1 LIDKIL
7 EFAVRQRVLVLVG
20 ALGLL
25 LIGLWSANKLPMDAI
40 PDITGVQVQVNTT
53 VPALAPDEV
62 EKLVTMPLEMAL
74 GGVAGVTEMRSLSR
88 FGLSQITLQ
97 FTDKSDIY
105 RARQLVTERLQSAAD
120 SLPAGL
126 TPKLIPITTGLGEV
140 FYYTIDYAPNAP
152 NAPASREAQL
162 MELWQIQEYVIKPQL
177 RTVPGV
183 AEVNAYGGYQKQ
195 IVVQPNIAKLR
206 ETGLTVNDLAN
217 VVSEN
222 VENAGGGV
230 VNAGNEQL
238 VIRGVGRVVSPE
250 EIAQLPVKFTSAVMP
265 LRVKDLAEVQI
276 GHAFRTG
283 AATHSGHEAVL
294 GVAMMLMGENS
305 HTVAERVAEKMQ
317 EIQKR
322 LPSGVVIS
330 PEYNRKNLV
339 HRTIRTVATNLFEG
353 AMLVIAVLLF
363 LLGNWRAALIVATAI
378 PLAFLFALTG
388 MTRFGISG
396 NLMSLGAIDF
406 GLIID
411 GAVVI
416 VENVVRQLGLKQH
429 QLGRALMR
437 EERLH
442 TVVAASQQVGT
453 PMFFGVLII
462 AIVYLPILALSGIE
476 GKMFHPMALTVML
489 ALGGSLVLALTLMP
503 ALCSFLLR
511 GNIAERDNAVIRA
524 VKRVY
529 SPILAL
535 SLRLRWLILVTAAA
549 LFAFAIFIFTRLGAD
564 FIPKLDEGTF
574 TMMVYRASSI
584 NVDRSVEEQR
594 KTEVEIQKRVPE
606 VTHVFSRIG
615 SAEIATDPMPPSDCD
630 FYIYYKPQ
638 NEWRKVNGRTISKE
652 DLAKIISAEIEKLNP
667 GARVMVAQ
675 PVEMRFNEMLEGI
688 RADIAVKIFGND
700 YDELERLGSEVKEV
714 LEQIPGTREGEGEVE
729 YETTGRAP
737 MLEIR
742 VKRDVLAKYNL
753 HAGDVNQTISAALG
767 GQTVGTLIEGNRRF
781 EIVVRLSESERQT
794 LDAIRALPVRVGDS
808 GMLPLGDVA
817 DVEHVKTVSP
827 ILRDSAQRRAALMV
841 NLRGRDVESWV
852 READAKV
859 RERVQLP
866 AGYMLEFGGQFENL
880 REAKARLAIVVP
892 AALAF
897 IFVLIFMAFGSVRQ
911 ALLVYTGVPLA
922 VTGGVV
928 ALWMRGMPFSISA
941 AVGFIA
947 LSGVAVLNGVV
958 MISYFNQLRE
968 RGLDTRSAVFEGSLT
983 RLRPVLMTAAVAAFG
998 FIPMALSTSA
1008 GAEVQ
1013 RPLATVVIGGIISST
1028 FLTLLLL
1035 PVLYDWVERRTR
1047 SNETPE
1053 RRQRGVAV
1061 ARPMHL
1067 PEPPSTQE
1075 LSRA

>member
-1 LIDKIL
+1 MIDKIL
-7 EFAVRQRVLVLVG
+7 EFSVRQRVLVLMAG
-20 ALGLL
+20 AALL
-25 LIGLWSANKLPMDAI
+25 LGGLWSANKLPMDAI
-40 PDITGVQVQVNTT
+40 PDITGVQVQVNTN

-62 EKLVTMPLEMAL
+62 EKLVTTPLEMAL

-88 FGLSQITLQ
+88 FGLSQVTLQ
-97 FTDKSDIY
+97 FIDKSDIY

-120 SLPAGL
+120 SLPSGL
-126 TPKLIPITTGLGEV
+126 TPTLVPITTGLGEV
-140 FYYTIDYAPNAP
+140 FYYTVDYAPGAPNAP
-152 NAPASREAQL
+152 TTREAQL

-183 AEVNAYGGYQKQ
+183 AEVNAYGGYVKQ
-195 IVVQPNIAKLR
+195 IVVQPNIPKLR
-206 ETGLTVNDLAN
+206 DAGLTVNDLAK
-217 VVSEN
+217 VVGEN
-222 VENAGGGV
+222 VENAGGGI
-230 VNAGNEQL
+230 VNAGTEQL
-238 VIRGVGRVVSPE
+238 VIRGVGRVVSPR
-250 EIAQLPVKFTSAVMP
+250 EIAELPVKFAAAVMP
-265 LRVKDLAEVQI
+265 LRVKDFADVQV

-283 AATHSGHEAVL
+283 AATHGGEEAVL
-294 GVAMMLMGENS
+294 GVAMMLTGENS
-305 HTVAERVAEKMQ
+305 HAVAERVAEKIS

-322 LPSGVVIS
+322 LPAGVVINQ
-330 PEYNRKNLV
+330 EYNRKNLV
-339 HRTIRTVATNLFEG
+339 HRTIRTVTANLFEG
-353 AMLVIAVLLF
+353 ALLVTAVLLL

-378 PLAFLFALTG
+378 PLSFLFAITG
-388 MTRFGISG
+388 MTRFRISG

-416 VENVVRQLGLKQH
+416 VENVVRQLGAKQRE
-429 QLGRALMR
+429 LARRLTT
-437 EERLH
+437 EERLD
-442 TVVAASQQVGT
+442 VVLAASKQVGT

-511 GNIAERDNAVIRA
+511 GRIAERDNLVIRFC
-524 VKRVY
+524 KRVY
-529 SPILAL
+529 APVLHVA
-535 SLRLRWLILVTAAA
+535 LRLRWLVVLGAVA
-549 LFAFAIFIFTRLGAD
+549 LFALAILIFNRLGAD
-564 FIPKLDEGTF
+564 FIPKLDEGAF
-574 TMMVYRASSI
+574 TMMVYRAASI
-584 NVDRSVEEQR
+584 SVDATVEAQR
-594 KTEVEIQKRVPE
+594 KTDREIKARVPE

-630 FYIYYKPQ
+630 FYIFYKPRS
-638 NEWRKVNGRTISKE
+638 EWRKIDNRRITKDE
-652 DLAKIISAEIEKLNP
+652 LAKIITAEIERLNP

-700 YDELERLGSEVKEV
+700 YDVLEKLGSEVKDV
-714 LEQIPGTREGEGEVE
+714 LEQIRGTREGEGEVE

-753 HAGDVNQTISAALG
+753 HAGDVNQTIAAALG
-767 GQTVGTLIEGNRRF
+767 GQTVGTMVEGNRRF
-781 EIVVRLSESERQT
+781 DIVVRLAEKDREKVE
-794 LDAIRALPVRVGDS
+794 AIRTLPVRVGEA
-808 GMLPLGDVA
+808 GMLPLGELA
-817 DVEHVKTVSP
+817 DIERLKTVSP

-852 READAKV
+852 RDAETKV
-859 RERVQLP
+859 REQVQLRE
-866 AGYMLEFGGQFENL
+866 GYTVEFGGQFENL

-897 IFVLIFMAFGSVRQ
+897 IFMLIFMAFGSVRQ
-911 ALLVYTGVPLA
+911 ALLVYSGVPLA
-922 VTGGVV
+922 VTGGLA
-928 ALWMRGMPFSISA
+928 ALWLRGMPFSISA

-968 RGLDTRSAVFEGSLT
+968 QGSDVRSAVIEGSLT
-983 RLRPVLMTAAVAAFG
+983 RLRPVLMTAAVAVFG

-1028 FLTLLLL
+1028 FLTLVVL
-1035 PVLYDWVERRTR
+1035 PVLYEWVERKRKGA
-1047 SNETPE
+1047 SGETVNVTAIAGSP
-1053 RRQRGVAV
+1053 A
-1061 ARPMHL
+1061 
-1067 PEPPSTQE
+1067 T
-1075 LSRA
+1075 

>member
-1 LIDKIL
+1 MIDGIL
-7 EFAVRQRVLVLVG
+7 EFSVRQRVLVLMG

-25 LIGLWSANKLPMDAI
+25 LGGLWSATKLPMDAI
-40 PDITGVQVQVNTT
+40 PDITGIQVQVNTT
-53 VPALAPDEV
+53 VPSLAPDEV
-62 EKLVTMPLEMAL
+62 EKLVTVPLEMAL
-74 GGVAGVTEMRSLSR
+74 GGISGVIEMRSLSR

-97 FTDKSDIY
+97 FTDHTDIY
-105 RARQLVTERLQSAAD
+105 RARQLVTERLQTAAD
-120 SLPAGL
+120 SLPQGL

-140 FYYTIDYAPNAP
+140 FYYAVDYADNAP
-152 NAPASREAQL
+152 NTPASREAQL
-162 MELWQIQEYVIKPQL
+162 MALWEIQEYVIKPQL

-183 AEVNAYGGYQKQ
+183 AEVNAYGGYVKQ

-206 ETGLTVNDLAN
+206 DAGLTVTDLAK
-217 VVSEN
+217 VVGEN

-230 VNAGNEQL
+230 VDAGGEQL
-238 VIRGVGRVVSPE
+238 VIRGVGRVISPE
-250 EIAQLPVKFTSAVMP
+250 EIGQLPVKFAAAVMP

-276 GHAFRTG
+276 GHAFGTG
-283 AATHSGHEAVL
+283 AATHDGREALV

-305 HTVAERVAEKMQ
+305 HAVAERVAAKMR

-322 LPSGVVIS
+322 LPTGVVVS

-339 HRTIRTVATNLFEG
+339 HRTIRTVGTNLFEG
-353 AMLVIAVLLF
+353 ALLVTAVLLL
-363 LLGNWRAALIVATAI
+363 LLGNWRAALIVASAI
-378 PLAFLFALTG
+378 PMAFLFAITG
-388 MTRFGISG
+388 MRLFGISG

-416 VENVVRQLGLKQH
+416 VENIVRQLGAKQH
-429 QLGRALMR
+429 QLGRRLTI

-442 TVVAASQQVGT
+442 TVVSASQQVGT

-462 AIVYLPILALSGIE
+462 TIVYVPILALSGVE

-503 ALCSFLLR
+503 ALCSFFLR
-511 GNIAERDNAVIRA
+511 RNVAEQDNFIVRSI
-524 VKRVY
+524 KRIY
-529 SPILAL
+529 LPTLRL
-535 SLRLRWLILVTAAA
+535 SFRLRWIVILGAVVPFA
-549 LFAFAIFIFTRLGAD
+549 LALFIFTKLGAD
-564 FIPKLDEGTF
+564 FIPKLDEGAF
-574 TMMVYRASSI
+574 TMMVYRSNSI
-584 NVDRSVEEQR
+584 NLERSIEDQQRTEQ
-594 KTEVEIQKRVPE
+594 EIKKRVPE
-606 VTHVFSRIG
+606 ITHLFSRIG

-638 NEWRKVNGRTISKE
+638 SQWRKIDDRPMSKD
-652 DLAKIISAEIEKLNP
+652 DLAKIITAEIEALNP
-667 GARVMVAQ
+667 GTRVMVAQ

-700 YDELERLGSEVKEV
+700 YDVLERLGSEVKEV

-753 HAGDVNQTISAALG
+753 HAADVNQAIAAALG
-767 GQTVGTLIEGNRRF
+767 GQNVGTLIEGNRRF
-781 EIVVRLSESERQT
+781 EIVVRLSENDRQN
-794 LDAIRALPVRVGDS
+794 LDLIQALPVRVGDS
-808 GMLPLGDVA
+808 GMLPLGQLA
-817 DVEHVKTVSP
+817 DIERVKTVSP

-852 READAKV
+852 QEAKAKV
-859 RERVQLP
+859 REKVKLP
-866 AGYMLEFGGQFENL
+866 EGYTLEFGGQFENL

-911 ALLVYTGVPLA
+911 ALLVYSGVPMA
-922 VTGGVV
+922 VTGGVF
-928 ALWMRGMPFSISA
+928 ALWLRNMPFSISA

-958 MISYFNQLRE
+958 LISYFNQLRE
-968 RGLDTRSAVFEGSLT
+968 QGSDVRSAVLEGSLT
-983 RLRPVLMTAAVAAFG
+983 RLRPVLMTATVAAFG
-998 FIPMALSTSA
+998 FIPMALSTTA

-1035 PVLYDWVERRTR
+1035 PLLYDWVEHRFSREAGMEAAPELPVTR
-1047 SNETPE
+1047 
-1053 RRQRGVAV
+1053 
-1061 ARPMHL
+1061 
-1067 PEPPSTQE
+1067 E
-1075 LSRA
+1075 LYSS

>member
-1 LIDKIL
+1 MIDKIL
-7 EFAVRQRVLVLVG
+7 EFSIRQRVFVLMG
-20 ALGLL
+20 ALALL
-25 LIGLWSANKLPMDAI
+25 LAGLWSASKLPMDAI
-40 PDITGVQVQVNTT
+40 PDITGIQVQLNTT

-97 FTDKSDIY
+97 FTDKTDVY

-120 SLPAGL
+120 SLPPGL
-126 TPKLIPITTGLGEV
+126 TPKLNPITTGLGEV
-140 FYYTIDYAPNAP
+140 FYYTVDFSPNAP
-152 NAPASREAQL
+152 TARDSREAQL
-162 MELWQIQEYVIKPQL
+162 MALWEIQEYVIKPQL

-183 AEVNAYGGYQKQ
+183 AEVNAYGGYVKQ
-195 IVVQPNIAKLR
+195 IVVQPKIDKLR
-206 ETGLTVNDLAN
+206 EAGMTVSELAKI
-217 VVSEN
+217 VGEN
-222 VENAGGGV
+222 VEKSGGGV
-230 VNAGNEQL
+230 VNVGHEQL
-238 VIRGVGRVVSPE
+238 VIRGVGRVVSPQ
-250 EIAQLPVKFTSAVMP
+250 EIAELPVKFAAGVMP
-265 LRVKDLAEVQI
+265 LRVKDFAEVQI

-283 AATHSGHEAVL
+283 TATHSGQEAVL

-305 HTVAERVAEKMQ
+305 HAVAERVAEKVK
-317 EIQKR
+317 EIQKQ
-322 LPSGVVIS
+322 LPAGVVIS

-339 HRTIRTVATNLFEG
+339 HRTIHTVTTNLFEG
-353 AMLVIAVLLF
+353 ALLVAAVLLI
-363 LLGNWRAALIVATAI
+363 LLGNWRAAVIVVAAI

-388 MTRFGISG
+388 MTQFGISG

-416 VENVVRQLGLKQH
+416 VENVVRQLGVKQH
-429 QLGRALMR
+429 QLGRSLNR
-437 EERLH
+437 DERLH
-442 TVVAASQQVGT
+442 VVLAASRQVGT

-462 AIVYLPILALSGIE
+462 AIVYLPILTLSGIE

-511 GNIAERDNAVIRA
+511 GNVSEGDNWIIRCA
-524 VKRVY
+524 KTIY
-529 SPILAL
+529 SPVI
-535 SLRLRWLILVTAAA
+535 SLTLRWRWLVLLSALGLFGLAILI
-549 LFAFAIFIFTRLGAD
+549 FNRLGAD

-574 TMMVYRASSI
+574 TMMVYRPSSI
-584 NVDRSVEEQR
+584 NIDESTEQQR
-594 KTEVEIQKRVPE
+594 KTEQEIQKRVPE
-606 VTHVFSRIG
+606 ITHVFSRIG

-638 NEWRKVNGRTISKE
+638 SEWRKIDNRPISKE
-652 DLAKIISAEIEKLNP
+652 ELAKIITAEIENLNP
-667 GARVMVAQ
+667 GVRVMVAQ

-700 YDELERLGSEVKEV
+700 YDVLERLGSEVKEV

-753 HAGDVNQTISAALG
+753 HAGDVNQTIATALG
-767 GQTVGTLIEGNRRF
+767 GQAVGTMIEGNRRF
-781 EIVVRLSESERQT
+781 DIVVRLPEKDRENR
-794 LDAIRALPVRVGDS
+794 DAIDALPVRVGDS
-808 GMLPLGDVA
+808 GMLPLGTLA
-817 DVEHVKTVSP
+817 DIERVKTVSP

-841 NLRGRDVESWV
+841 NLQGRDVESWV
-852 READAKV
+852 TEADAKV
-859 RERVQLP
+859 RAKVKLP
-866 AGYMLEFGGQFENL
+866 EGYTLEFGGQFENL
-880 REAKARLAIVVP
+880 RDAKARLAIVVP
-892 AALAF
+892 TALLF
-897 IFVLIFMAFGSVRQ
+897 IFALIFMAFGSVRQ
-911 ALLVYTGVPLA
+911 ALLVYSGIPLA
-922 VTGGVV
+922 VTGGIF
-928 ALWMRGMPFSISA
+928 ALWLRDMPFSISA

-968 RGLDTRSAVFEGSLT
+968 EGRDVRSAVVEGSLT

-998 FIPMALSTSA
+998 FIPMALSSSS

-1013 RPLATVVIGGIISST
+1013 RPLATVVIGGILSST
-1028 FLTLLLL
+1028 FLTLVLL
-1035 PVLYDWVERRTR
+1035 PVLYEWVEKTTASGRDKVFGQTNLEN
-1047 SNETPE
+1047 SN
-1053 RRQRGVAV
+1053 R
-1061 ARPMHL
+1061 
-1067 PEPPSTQE
+1067 
-1075 LSRA
+1075 

>member
-1 LIDKIL
+1 MIAKIL
-7 EFAVRQRVLVLVG
+7 EFSVRQRVLVLMG
-20 ALGLL
+20 ALALL
-25 LIGLWSANKLPMDAI
+25 LVGLWSATKLPMDAI

-62 EKLVTMPLEMAL
+62 EKLVTVPLEMAL

-97 FTDKSDIY
+97 FIDKTDVY
-105 RARQLVTERLQSAAD
+105 RARQLVTERLQTAAD

-140 FYYTIDYAPNAP
+140 FYYTLDYTPNAP

-162 MELWQIQEYVIKPQL
+162 MALWEIQEYVIKPQL
-177 RTVPGV
+177 RTVQGV
-183 AEVNAYGGYQKQ
+183 AEVNAYGGYIKQ
-195 IVVQPNIAKLR
+195 IVVEPKIDKLR
-206 ETGLTVNDLAN
+206 DAGLTVHDLAK
-217 VVSEN
+217 VVGEN
-222 VENAGGGV
+222 VENAGGGI

-238 VIRGVGRVVSPE
+238 VIRSVGRVNSTE
-250 EIAQLPVKFTSAVMP
+250 EIAQLPVKFGAAVMP
-265 LRVKDLAEVQI
+265 LRVKDFANVEI

-283 AATHSGHEAVL
+283 AATHSGQEAVL

-305 HTVAERVAEKMQ
+305 HAVAERVAAKMG
-317 EIQKR
+317 EIQKQ
-322 LPSGVVIS
+322 LPSGMVIS

-353 AMLVIAVLLF
+353 ALLVTAVLLF

-378 PLAFLFALTG
+378 PLAFLFAITG

-416 VENVVRQLGLKQH
+416 VENVVRQLGAKQH
-429 QLGRALMR
+429 QLGRRLTT

-442 TVVAASQQVGT
+442 TVIAASKQVGT

-476 GKMFHPMALTVML
+476 GKMFHPMALTVMM

-503 ALCSFLLR
+503 ALCSFLLGGR
-511 GNIAERDNAVIRA
+511 VAERDNFIIRA
-524 VKRVY
+524 IKRVY
-529 SPILAL
+529 SPSLQLA
-535 SLRLRWLILVTAAA
+535 LRLRWLVVLGALA
-549 LFAFAIFIFTRLGAD
+549 LFVLAVLIFARLGAD

-574 TMMVYRASSI
+574 TMMVFRTGSI
-584 NVDRSVEEQR
+584 NIDESVEQQR
-594 KTEVEIQKRVPE
+594 NTEREIMKRVPE

-630 FYIYYKPQ
+630 FYVYYKPQ
-638 NEWRKVNGRTISKE
+638 GEWRRVENRPISKDE
-652 DLAKIISAEIEKLNP
+652 LAKIITTEIEALNP

-700 YDELERLGSEVKEV
+700 YDVLERLGSEVKEV

-737 MLEIR
+737 MLEIKA
-742 VKRDVLAKYNL
+742 KRDVLAKYNL
-753 HAGDVNQTISAALG
+753 HAGDVNQTIAAALG
-767 GQTVGTLIEGNRRF
+767 GQTVGTMIEGNRRF
-781 EIVVRLSESERQT
+781 DIVVRLPEKDRES
-794 LDAIRALPVRVGDS
+794 LDVIRTLPVRVGEA
-808 GMLPLGDVA
+808 GLLPLRDVA
-817 DVEHVKTVSP
+817 EIDRVKTVSP
-827 ILRDSAQRRAALMV
+827 ILRDSGQRRAALMV
-841 NLRGRDVESWV
+841 NLRARDVDSWV

-859 RERVQLP
+859 REHVQLP
-866 AGYMLEFGGQFENL
+866 DGYTLEFGGQFENL
-880 REAKARLAIVVP
+880 REAKARLAVVVP

-911 ALLVYTGVPLA
+911 ALLVYSGVPLA
-922 VTGGVV
+922 ITGGVV
-928 ALWMRGMPFSISA
+928 ALWLRDMPFSISA

-968 RGLDTRSAVFEGSLT
+968 RGRDVRAAVMEGSLT
-983 RLRPVLMTAAVAAFG
+983 RLRPVIMTAAVAAFG

-1028 FLTLLLL
+1028 FLTLLVL
-1035 PVLYDWVERRTR
+1035 PLLYDLVERRRPGEVR
-1047 SNETPE
+1047 SETVPDLF
-1053 RRQRGVAV
+1053 QADP
-1061 ARPMHL
+1061 A
-1067 PEPPSTQE
+1067 
-1075 LSRA
+1075 

>member
-1 LIDKIL
+1 MISKIL
-7 EFAVRQRVLVLVG
+7 EFSVRQRVLVLMG
-20 ALGLL
+20 ALALL
-25 LIGLWSANKLPMDAI
+25 LVGLWSATKLPMDAI

-62 EKLVTMPLEMAL
+62 EKLVTVPLEMAL

-97 FTDKSDIY
+97 FTDNTDIY
-105 RARQLVTERLQSAAD
+105 RARQLVTERLQTAAD
-120 SLPAGL
+120 SLPDGL

-140 FYYTIDYAPNAP
+140 FYYTLDYTSNSPS
-152 NAPASREAQL
+152 APASREAQL
-162 MELWQIQEYVIKPQL
+162 MALWEIQEYVIKPQL

-183 AEVNAYGGYQKQ
+183 ADVNAYGGYVKQ
-195 IVVQPNIAKLR
+195 IVVRPNIAKLR
-206 ETGLTVNDLAN
+206 DAGLTVSDLAK
-217 VVSEN
+217 VVGEN

-230 VNAGNEQL
+230 VDAGGEQL

-250 EIAQLPVKFTSAVMP
+250 EIAELPVKFAAAVTP

-283 AATHSGHEAVL
+283 AGTHDGGEALV

-305 HTVAERVAEKMQ
+305 HAVAERVAEKVEQ
-317 EIQKR
+317 IQKR
-322 LPSGVVIS
+322 LPAGVVIN

-339 HRTIRTVATNLFEG
+339 HRTIRTVGTNLFEG
-353 AMLVIAVLLF
+353 ALLVTAVLLL
-363 LLGNWRAALIVATAI
+363 LLGNWRAALIVASAI
-378 PLAFLFALTG
+378 PLAFLFAVTG
-388 MTRFGISG
+388 MKRFGISG

-416 VENVVRQLGLKQH
+416 VENIVRQLGAKQH
-429 QLGRALMR
+429 QLGRRLTV

-442 TVVAASQQVGT
+442 TVVIASKQVGT

-462 AIVYLPILALSGIE
+462 AIVYVPILALAGIE

-503 ALCSFLLR
+503 ALCSFLL
-511 GNIAERDNAVIRA
+511 GGIIAERDNVIIRA
-524 VKRVY
+524 IKNIY
-529 SPILAL
+529 APILRF
-535 SLRLRWLILVTAAA
+535 SLRLRWLVISAA
-549 LFAFAIFIFTRLGAD
+549 LFFFVAALFIFTRLGAD
-564 FIPKLDEGTF
+564 FIPKLDEGAF
-574 TMMVYRASSI
+574 TMMVFRPGSI
-584 NVDRSVEEQR
+584 NLERSIEEQR
-594 KTEVEIQKRVPE
+594 RTEQEIKKRVPE
-606 VTHVFSRIG
+606 ITHVFSRIG

-630 FYIYYKPQ
+630 FYIYYKPRSQ
-638 NEWRKVNGRTISKE
+638 WRKIDNYPISKD
-652 DLAKIISAEIEKLNP
+652 DLAKIIMTEIEALNP
-667 GARVMVAQ
+667 GVRVMVAQ

-700 YDELERLGSEVKEV
+700 YDVLERLGSEVKEV
-714 LEQIPGTREGEGEVE
+714 LGQIPGTREGEGEVE
-729 YETTGRAP
+729 FETTGRAP

-753 HAGDVNQTISAALG
+753 HTADVNQTIAAALG
-767 GQTVGTLIEGNRRF
+767 GRNVGMLVEGNRRF
-781 EIVVRLSESERQT
+781 EIMVRLSEDDRRN
-794 LDAIRALPVRVGDS
+794 LDVVRALPVRVGDT
-808 GMLPLGDVA
+808 GMLPLGQLA
-817 DVEHVKTVSP
+817 DIEPVQTVSP

-841 NLRGRDVESWV
+841 NLRGRDVDSWV
-852 READAKV
+852 KEADAKV

-866 AGYMLEFGGQFENL
+866 EGYTLEFGGQFENL

-911 ALLVYTGVPLA
+911 ALLVYSGVPLA
-922 VTGGVV
+922 VTGGII
-928 ALWMRGMPFSISA
+928 ALWLRDMPFSISA

-968 RGLDTRSAVFEGSLT
+968 QGRNLRAAVLEGSLT
-983 RLRPVLMTAAVAAFG
+983 RLRPVIMTAAVAAFG

-1035 PVLYDWVERRTR
+1035 PLLYDLVERR
-1047 SNETPE
+1047 SSSETTS
-1053 RRQRGVAV
+1053 
-1061 ARPMHL
+1061 
-1067 PEPPSTQE
+1067 EPATQ
-1075 LSRA
+1075 LLQIDPA

>member
-7 EFAVRQRVLVLVG
+7 EFAVRQRVLVLMG
-20 ALGLL
+20 ALALL
-25 LIGLWSANKLPMDAI
+25 LLGLWSANKLPMDAI

-62 EKLVTMPLEMAL
+62 EKLVTVPLEMAL
-74 GGVAGVTEMRSLSR
+74 GGVAGVTKMRSLSR

-105 RARQLVTERLQSAAD
+105 RARQLVTERLQSALD

-152 NAPASREAQL
+152 NAPGSREAQL
-162 MELWQIQEYVIKPQL
+162 MELWEIQEYVIKPQL

-206 ETGLTVNDLAN
+206 EAGLTVNDLAK

-250 EIAQLPVKFTSAVMP
+250 EIAQLPVKFASAVMP

-283 AATHSGHEAVL
+283 AATHSGQEAVL
-294 GVAMMLMGENS
+294 GIAMMLMGENS
-305 HTVAERVAEKMQ
+305 HAVAERVAEKVQ

-322 LPSGVVIS
+322 LPAAVVIS

-429 QLGRALMR
+429 QLGRALTR

-462 AIVYLPILALSGIE
+462 AVVYLPILALSGIE

-511 GNIAERDNAVIRA
+511 GNIAKRDNAVIRA
-524 VKRVY
+524 IKRVY

-549 LFAFAIFIFTRLGAD
+549 LFAVAIFIFTRLGAD

-594 KTEVEIQKRVPE
+594 KTELEIQKRVPE
-606 VTHVFSRIG
+606 ITRVFSRIG

-652 DLAKIISAEIEKLNP
+652 DLAKIISTEIEKLNP
-667 GARVMVAQ
+667 GVRVMVAQ

-700 YDELERLGSEVKEV
+700 YDELERLGAEVKEV
-714 LEQIPGTREGEGEVE
+714 LEEIPGTREGEGEVE

-753 HAGDVNQTISAALG
+753 HAGDVNQTIAAALG
-767 GQTVGTLIEGNRRF
+767 GQTAGTLIEGNRRF
-781 EIVVRLSESERQT
+781 EIVVRLSESERQN
-794 LDAIRALPVRVGDS
+794 LDAIRRLPVRVGDS

-817 DVEHVKTVSP
+817 DIERVKTVSP

-841 NLRGRDVESWV
+841 NLRGRDIESWV

-968 RGLDTRSAVFEGSLT
+968 RGFDARAAVFEGSLT

-1035 PVLYDWVERRTR
+1035 PVLYDWVERRAQV
-1047 SNETPE
+1047 NEISE
-1053 RRQRGVAV
+1053 RLQ
-1061 ARPMHL
+1061 P
-1067 PEPPSTQE
+1067 T
-1075 LSRA
+1075 

>member
-1 LIDKIL
+1 MIDKIL
-7 EFAVRQRVLVLVG
+7 EFAVRQRVLVLMG
-20 ALGLL
+20 ALALL
-25 LIGLWSANKLPMDAI
+25 LVGLWSANKLPMDAI

-62 EKLVTMPLEMAL
+62 EKLVTVPLEMAL

-97 FTDKSDIY
+97 FTDKTDVY
-105 RARQLVTERLQSAAD
+105 RARQLVTERLQGASD
-120 SLPAGL
+120 SLPSGL

-140 FYYTIDYAPNAP
+140 FYYSIDYSPDAR
-152 NAPASREAQL
+152 NAPATREAQL
-162 MELWQIQEYVIKPQL
+162 MELWQIQEYIIKPQL

-183 AEVNAYGGYQKQ
+183 AEVNAYGGYVKQ
-195 IVVQPNIAKLR
+195 IVVQPKIDKLR
-206 ETGLTVNDLAN
+206 DAGLTVNDLAR
-217 VVSEN
+217 VVGEN
-222 VENAGGGV
+222 VENTGGGI

-238 VIRGVGRVVSPE
+238 VIRGVGRVISPQ
-250 EIAQLPVKFTSAVMP
+250 EIAELPVKFAAGVMP
-265 LRVKDLAEVQI
+265 MRVKDLAEVQI

-283 AATHSGHEAVL
+283 AATHGGQEAVV
-294 GVAMMLMGENS
+294 GVVMMLMGENS
-305 HTVAERVAEKMQ
+305 HAVAERVAEKVN

-322 LPSGVVIS
+322 LPAGIVIEQ
-330 PEYNRKNLV
+330 EYNRKNLV
-339 HRTIRTVATNLFEG
+339 HRTIRTVTTNLFEG
-353 AMLVIAVLLF
+353 ALLVTAVLLL

-378 PLAFLFALTG
+378 PLALLFAITG

-416 VENVVRQLGLKQH
+416 VENVVRQLGAKQH
-429 QLGRALMR
+429 QLGRRLTI

-442 TVVAASQQVGT
+442 TIVDASKQVGT

-503 ALCSFLLR
+503 ALCSFVLR
-511 GNIAERDNAVIRA
+511 GRIAERDNLVMRFC
-524 VKRVY
+524 KRVY
-529 SPILAL
+529 APVLHL
-535 SLRLRWLILVTAAA
+535 SLRLRWLIVLGALA
-549 LFAFAIFIFTRLGAD
+549 LFALAIVIFNRLGAD
-564 FIPKLDEGTF
+564 FIPTLDEGAF
-574 TMMVYRASSI
+574 TMMVFRAASI
-584 NVDRSVEEQR
+584 SLDATVEAQR
-594 KTEVEIQKRVPE
+594 KTDREIAARVPE
-606 VTHVFSRIG
+606 VAHVFSRIG
-615 SAEIATDPMPPSDCD
+615 SAEIATDPMPPSDTD
-630 FYIYYKPQ
+630 FYIYYKPRSQ
-638 NEWRKVNGRTISKE
+638 WRKIDNKPITKDE
-652 DLAKIISAEIEKLNP
+652 LAKIITTEIEAINP
-667 GARVMVAQ
+667 GAHVMVAQ

-700 YDELERLGSEVKEV
+700 YDVLERLGAEVKEV

-729 YETTGRAP
+729 FETTGRAP

-742 VKRDVLAKYNL
+742 VKRDVLAQYNL
-753 HAGDVNQTISAALG
+753 HSGDVNQTIAAALG
-767 GQTVGTLIEGNRRF
+767 GQTVGTLVEGNRRF
-781 EIVVRLSESERQT
+781 DIVVRLNEADRENLET
-794 LDAIRALPVRVGDS
+794 IRALPVRVGEA
-808 GMLPLGDVA
+808 GMLPLGAVA
-817 DVEHVKTVSP
+817 DIERVKTVSP

-859 RERVQLP
+859 HEQVQLP
-866 AGYMLEFGGQFENL
+866 EGYSIEFGGQFENL

-892 AALAF
+892 TALAF

-911 ALLVYTGVPLA
+911 ALLVYSGVPLA

-928 ALWMRGMPFSISA
+928 ALWLRDMPFSISA

-968 RGLDTRSAVFEGSLT
+968 RGLDTRSAVIEGSLT

-1035 PVLYDWVERRTR
+1035 PVLYDWVERR
-1047 SNETPE
+1047 E
-1053 RRQRGVAV
+1053 RASEISEQSEQPRYAD
-1061 ARPMHL
+1061 A
-1067 PEPPSTQE
+1067 T
-1075 LSRA
+1075 

>member
-1 LIDKIL
+1 MIDKIL
-7 EFAVRQRVLVLVG
+7 EFSVRQRVLVLMG
-20 ALGLL
+20 ALALL
-25 LIGLWSANKLPMDAI
+25 FTGLWSATKLPMDAI

-62 EKLVTMPLEMAL
+62 EKLVTVPLEMAL

-97 FTDKSDIY
+97 FTDRTDVY
-105 RARQLVTERLQSAAD
+105 RARQHVTERLQGAAD
-120 SLPAGL
+120 SLPAGV

-140 FYYTIDYAPNAP
+140 FYYSIDYAPNAP
-152 NAPASREAQL
+152 NAPSTREAQL

-183 AEVNAYGGYQKQ
+183 AEVNAYGGYVKQ
-195 IVVQPNIAKLR
+195 IVVQPNTARLR
-206 ETGLTVNDLAN
+206 DAGLTVNDLAKI
-217 VVSEN
+217 VSEN
-222 VENAGGGV
+222 VENAGGGI
-230 VNAGNEQL
+230 VNAGNDQL
-238 VIRGVGRVVSPE
+238 VIRGVGRVTSLQ
-250 EIAQLPVKFTSAVMP
+250 EIAELPVKFAAGVMP
-265 LRVKDLAEVQI
+265 LRVKDFAEVQI

-283 AATHSGHEAVL
+283 AATHGGQEAVV

-305 HTVAERVAEKMQ
+305 HAVAERVAEKMR

-322 LPSGVVIS
+322 LQAGVMIS

-339 HRTIRTVATNLFEG
+339 HRTIRTVTTNLFEG
-353 AMLVIAVLLF
+353 ALLVIAVLLF
-363 LLGNWRAALIVATAI
+363 LLGNWRAAFIVAAAI
-378 PLAFLFALTG
+378 PLALLFAITG

-416 VENVVRQLGLKQH
+416 VENVVRQLGVKQH
-429 QLGRALMR
+429 QLSRRLTT

-442 TVVAASQQVGT
+442 VVLSASQQVGT

-462 AIVYLPILALSGIE
+462 AIVYVPILALSGIE

-503 ALCSFLLR
+503 ALCSFLLTGR
-511 GNIAERDNAVIRA
+511 IAERDNLIIRVI
-524 VKRVY
+524 KSVY
-529 SPILAL
+529 APILHWA
-535 SLRLRWLILVTAAA
+535 LRLRWLVVLGAIA
-549 LFAFAIFIFTRLGAD
+549 LFALAMFIFRHLGAD
-564 FIPKLDEGTF
+564 FVPKLDEGTF
-574 TMMVYRASSI
+574 TIMVFRTSSMNI
-584 NVDRSVEEQR
+584 TQSVADQR
-594 KTEVEIQKRVPE
+594 KTEEEIRKRVPE
-606 VTHVFSRIG
+606 ITHVFSRIG

-638 NEWRKVNGRTISKE
+638 DEWRKLGSRLISRE
-652 DLAKIISAEIEKLNP
+652 ELARIITTEIEALNP

-700 YDELERLGSEVKEV
+700 YDVLERLGSEVKEV

-737 MLEIR
+737 MLEIK
-742 VKRDVLAKYNL
+742 VKRDALAKYNL
-753 HAGDVNQTISAALG
+753 HAADVNQTITAALG
-767 GQTVGTLIEGNRRF
+767 GETVGTMLEGNRRF
-781 EIVVRLSESERQT
+781 DIVIRLS
-794 LDAIRALPVRVGDS
+794 DADREKLETMRALPVRVGES
-808 GMLPLGDVA
+808 GLLPLGDLA
-817 DVEHVKTVSP
+817 DIQRVKTVSP
-827 ILRDSAQRRAALMV
+827 ILRDSGQRRAALMV
-841 NLRGRDVESWV
+841 NLQGRDVESWV

-859 RERVQLP
+859 QEQVKLP
-866 AGYMLEFGGQFENL
+866 EGYTLEFGGQFENL

-892 AALAF
+892 AALIF
-897 IFVLIFMAFGSVRQ
+897 IFVLIFTAFASVRQ
-911 ALLVYTGVPLA
+911 ALLVYSGVPLA
-922 VTGGVV
+922 VTGGVI
-928 ALWMRGMPFSISA
+928 ALWLRDMPFSISA

-968 RGLDTRSAVFEGSLT
+968 QGWDVRSAVFEGSLT

-998 FIPMALSTSA
+998 FVPMALSTNA

-1028 FLTLLLL
+1028 FLTLVLL
-1035 PVLYDWVERRTR
+1035 PVLYEWAERKSRAAWGKAVTA
-1047 SNETPE
+1047 P
-1053 RRQRGVAV
+1053 AV
-1061 ARPMHL
+1061 AG
-1067 PEPPSTQE
+1067 SAT
-1075 LSRA
+1075 

>member
-1 LIDKIL
+1 MIDKIL
-7 EFAVRQRVLVLVG
+7 EFAVRQRVLVLMG
-20 ALGLL
+20 AIALL
-25 LIGLWSANKLPMDAI
+25 LVGLWSANKLPMDAI

-97 FTDKSDIY
+97 FTDKTDVY
-105 RARQLVTERLQSAAD
+105 RARQLVTERLQSVSD
-120 SLPAGL
+120 SLPAEL
-126 TPKLIPITTGLGEV
+126 TPQLAPNTTGLGEV
-140 FYYTIDYAPNAP
+140 FYYSVDYSPGAPH
-152 NAPASREAQL
+152 APATREAQL
-162 MELWQIQEYVIKPQL
+162 MELWQIQEYIIKPQL
-177 RTVPGV
+177 RTVPGI
-183 AEVNAYGGYQKQ
+183 AEINAYGGYVKQ
-195 IVVQPNIAKLR
+195 IVVRPKIDKLR
-206 ETGLTVNDLAN
+206 DAGLTVNDLAR
-217 VVSEN
+217 VVGEN
-222 VENAGGGV
+222 VENSGGGIV
-230 VNAGNEQL
+230 DSGNEQL
-238 VIRGVGRVVSPE
+238 VIRGVGRVVSPQ
-250 EIAQLPVKFTSAVMP
+250 EIAELPVKFAAGVMP
-265 LRVKDLAEVQI
+265 MRVKDLAEVQI

-283 AATHSGHEAVL
+283 AATDSGQEAVL
-294 GVAMMLMGENS
+294 GVALMLMGENS
-305 HTVAERVAEKMQ
+305 HAVAERVADKMG
-317 EIQKR
+317 ELQKL
-322 LPSGVVIS
+322 LPADVIVK
-330 PEYNRKNLV
+330 PQYNRKDLV
-339 HRTIRTVATNLFEG
+339 HRTIHTVATNLFEG
-353 AMLVIAVLLF
+353 ALLVVAVLLI

-378 PLAFLFALTG
+378 PLAFLFAITG

-429 QLGRALMR
+429 QLGRALTT

-442 TVVAASQQVGT
+442 TVLAASKQVGT

-462 AIVYLPILALSGIE
+462 AIVYLPILALSGVE

-503 ALCSFLLR
+503 ALCSFVLR
-511 GNIAERDNAVIRA
+511 GRIAERDNLVVRFC
-524 VKRVY
+524 KKVY
-529 SPILAL
+529 APVLHL
-535 SLRLRWLILVTAAA
+535 SLRLRWLVVVGAMA
-549 LFAFAIFIFTRLGAD
+549 LFALAIVIFNRLGAD
-564 FIPKLDEGTF
+564 FIPKLDEGAF
-574 TMMVYRASSI
+574 TMMVYRGASSSLEA
-584 NVDRSVEEQR
+584 SVEAQR
-594 KTEVEIQKRVPE
+594 KTDLEIKERVPE
-606 VTHVFSRIG
+606 IEHAFSRIG
-615 SAEIATDPMPPSDCD
+615 SAEIATDPMPPSDAD
-630 FYIYYKPQ
+630 FYIYYKPRSK
-638 NEWRKVNGRTISKE
+638 WRKIDNRSITK
-652 DLAKIISAEIEKLNP
+652 DQLAKIITTEIEAMNP
-667 GARVMVAQ
+667 GTRVMVAQ

-700 YDELERLGSEVKEV
+700 YDVLERLGAEVKEV

-729 YETTGRAP
+729 FETTGRAP

-742 VKRDVLAKYNL
+742 VKRDVLAQYNL
-753 HAGDVNQTISAALG
+753 HSAEVNQTIAAALG

-781 EIVVRLSESERQT
+781 DIVVRLDEADRQN
-794 LDAIRALPVRVGDS
+794 LDAIRALPVRVGEA
-808 GMLPLGDVA
+808 GMLPLGTLA
-817 DVEHVKTVSP
+817 DIQRGKTVSP
-827 ILRDSAQRRAALMV
+827 ILRDSSQRRAALMV

-859 RERVQLP
+859 HEHIQFP
-866 AGYMLEFGGQFENL
+866 EGYSVEFGGQFENL

-892 AALAF
+892 TALAF

-911 ALLVYTGVPLA
+911 ALLVYSGVPLA

-928 ALWMRGMPFSISA
+928 ALWLRDMPFSISA

-968 RGLDTRSAVFEGSLT
+968 RGLDTRSAVIEGSLT

-998 FIPMALSTSA
+998 FIPMALSTNA

-1013 RPLATVVIGGIISST
+1013 RPLATVVIGGIVSST

-1035 PVLYDWVERRTR
+1035 PVLYDWVERRNR
-1047 SNETPE
+1047 ASEIPE
-1053 RRQRGVAV
+1053 QSQQPRYAD
-1061 ARPMHL
+1061 A
-1067 PEPPSTQE
+1067 T
-1075 LSRA
+1075 

>member
-1 LIDKIL
+1 MIDKIL
-7 EFAVRQRVLVLVG
+7 EFSVRQRVLVLMG
-20 ALGLL
+20 ALALL
-25 LIGLWSANKLPMDAI
+25 FTGLWSATKLPMDAI

-62 EKLVTMPLEMAL
+62 EKLVTVPLEMTL
-74 GGVAGVTEMRSLSR
+74 GGVVGVTEMRSLSR

-97 FTDKSDIY
+97 FTDRTDVY
-105 RARQLVTERLQSAAD
+105 RARQLVTERLQGAAD
-120 SLPAGL
+120 SLPAGV

-140 FYYTIDYAPNAP
+140 FYYSIDYAPNAP
-152 NAPASREAQL
+152 NAPSTREAQL

-183 AEVNAYGGYQKQ
+183 AEVNAYGGYVKQ
-195 IVVQPNIAKLR
+195 IVVQPNTARLR
-206 ETGLTVNDLAN
+206 DAGLTVNDLAKI
-217 VVSEN
+217 VSEN
-222 VENAGGGV
+222 VENAGGGI
-230 VNAGNEQL
+230 VNAGNDQL
-238 VIRGVGRVVSPE
+238 VIRGVGRVTSLQ
-250 EIAQLPVKFTSAVMP
+250 EIAELPVKFAAGVMP
-265 LRVKDLAEVQI
+265 LRVKDFAEVQI

-283 AATHSGHEAVL
+283 AATHGGQEAVV

-305 HTVAERVAEKMQ
+305 HAVAERVAEKMR

-322 LPSGVVIS
+322 LPAGVMIS

-339 HRTIRTVATNLFEG
+339 HRTIRTVTTNLFEG
-353 AMLVIAVLLF
+353 ALLVIAVLLF
-363 LLGNWRAALIVATAI
+363 LLGNWRAAFIVAAAI
-378 PLAFLFALTG
+378 PLALLFAITG

-416 VENVVRQLGLKQH
+416 VENVVRQLGVKQH
-429 QLGRALMR
+429 QLSRRLTT

-442 TVVAASQQVGT
+442 VVLSASQQVGT

-462 AIVYLPILALSGIE
+462 AIVYVPILALSGIE

-503 ALCSFLLR
+503 ALCSFLLTGR
-511 GNIAERDNAVIRA
+511 IAERDNLIIRVI
-524 VKRVY
+524 KSVY
-529 SPILAL
+529 APILHWA
-535 SLRLRWLILVTAAA
+535 LRLRWLVVLGAIA
-549 LFAFAIFIFTRLGAD
+549 LFALAMFIFRHLGAD
-564 FIPKLDEGTF
+564 FVPKLDEGTF
-574 TMMVYRASSI
+574 TIMVFRTSSMNI
-584 NVDRSVEEQR
+584 TQSVADQR
-594 KTEVEIQKRVPE
+594 KTEEEIRKRVPE
-606 VTHVFSRIG
+606 ITHVFSRIG

-638 NEWRKVNGRTISKE
+638 DKWRKVGSRLISRE
-652 DLAKIISAEIEKLNP
+652 ELARIITTEIEALNP

-700 YDELERLGSEVKEV
+700 YDVLERLGSEVKEV

-737 MLEIR
+737 MLEIK
-742 VKRDVLAKYNL
+742 VKRDALAKYNL
-753 HAGDVNQTISAALG
+753 HAADVNQTITAALG
-767 GQTVGTLIEGNRRF
+767 GETVGTMLEGNRRF
-781 EIVVRLSESERQT
+781 DIVIRLS
-794 LDAIRALPVRVGDS
+794 DADREKLETMRALPVRVGES
-808 GMLPLGDVA
+808 GLLPLGDLA
-817 DVEHVKTVSP
+817 DIQRVKTVSP
-827 ILRDSAQRRAALMV
+827 ILRDSGQRRAALMV
-841 NLRGRDVESWV
+841 NLQGRDIESWV

-859 RERVQLP
+859 QEQVKLP
-866 AGYMLEFGGQFENL
+866 EGYTLEFGGQFENL

-892 AALAF
+892 AALIF
-897 IFVLIFMAFGSVRQ
+897 IFVLIFTAFASVRQ
-911 ALLVYTGVPLA
+911 ALLVYSGVPLA
-922 VTGGVV
+922 VTGGVI
-928 ALWMRGMPFSISA
+928 ALWLRDMPFSISA

-968 RGLDTRSAVFEGSLT
+968 QGWDVRSAVFEGSLT

-998 FIPMALSTSA
+998 FVPMALSTNA

-1028 FLTLLLL
+1028 FLTLVLL
-1035 PVLYDWVERRTR
+1035 PVLYEWAERKSRAAWGKAVTA
-1047 SNETPE
+1047 P
-1053 RRQRGVAV
+1053 AV
-1061 ARPMHL
+1061 AG
-1067 PEPPSTQE
+1067 SAT
-1075 LSRA
+1075 